1 MSSNIKIS
9 DDDIIPDYMDNKL
22 ELLTVKDIEINGE
35 VSKVVSLR
43 ELYNGLGLHP
53 SNWSKWVRRNLV
65 GTAKKDTLFNNGIDY
80 TPIED
85 SNTGRKLKGNI
96 KMDYAITLR
105 TGQHLAMMAKTD
117 NASRY
122 RDYLLSCEE
131 TLVKVRNEMINKL
144 PSSFSEALRMLAD
157 TQDMLESVK
166 PKVEFFD
173 TCIDSDT
180 NLYNISE
187 VANIMRQRNVGRNNL
202 YSFLRDKKILNKN
215 NIPYRK
221 YIESGYFEYKVGK
234 VVRMTSKGIN
244 WLYSLILKEY
254 GNNTIERSSW
264 NIFDIQGELD
274 KSFSR
279 LKFVEDTHTYT
290 VENNQRVSVT
300 TFNKGYEKYK
310 DWDMIAGRCVGTKN
324 YKGFT
329 KEQIIEKWDNNRD
342 RAANE
347 GTVVHY
353 ALEEVVKYMYSCYKI
368 DIDYAF
374 NDKVDTLRNKLYSAV
389 VSKADELSVSNVE
402 VCKNKALY
410 GLKFLIDYSKDY
422 WYIVPEL
429 RVYSENY
436 NLAGTID
443 LPMVSKH
450 TGKLSLGD
458 WKTNANLFKNYSEY
472 LLKPFD
478 TLVANA
484 FNKYQLQLGTYKV
497 LLEDATIFEIDEL
510 IVIHLKE
517 DEYFRYDCDDYSKIL
532 INCYES
538 E

>member
-122 RDYLLSCEE
+122 RDYLLNCEK

-173 TCIDSDT
+173 NCIDSDT

-221 YIESGYFEYKVGK
+221 YIESGYFEYKV
-234 VVRMTSKGIN
+234 
-244 WLYSLILKEY
+244 
-254 GNNTIERSSW
+254 
-264 NIFDIQGELD
+264 
-274 KSFSR
+274 
-279 LKFVEDTHTYT
+279 
-290 VENNQRVSVT
+290 
-300 TFNKGYEKYK
+300 
-310 DWDMIAGRCVGTKN
+310 
-324 YKGFT
+324 
-329 KEQIIEKWDNNRD
+329 
-342 RAANE
+342 
-347 GTVVHY
+347 
-353 ALEEVVKYMYSCYKI
+353 
-368 DIDYAF
+368 
-374 NDKVDTLRNKLYSAV
+374 
-389 VSKADELSVSNVE
+389 
-402 VCKNKALY
+402 
-410 GLKFLIDYSKDY
+410 
-422 WYIVPEL
+422 
-429 RVYSENY
+429 
-436 NLAGTID
+436 
-443 LPMVSKH
+443 
-450 TGKLSLGD
+450 
-458 WKTNANLFKNYSEY
+458 
-472 LLKPFD
+472 
-478 TLVANA
+478 
-484 FNKYQLQLGTYKV
+484 
-497 LLEDATIFEIDEL
+497 
-510 IVIHLKE
+510 
-517 DEYFRYDCDDYSKIL
+517 
-532 INCYES
+532 
-538 E
+538 